1 MKFVYSLVL
10 LISRLPFWVLYLVAD
25 FIYFILRF
33 FLKYRKKV
41 IDTNL
46 RNSFPGISA
55 VEIKQIRNNF
65 YRHFADYLV
74 ELIKLFT
81 AEHTTLNHRIEHK
94 NLEVFEAAKMEGKNV
109 ILLTGHI
116 FNWEWY
122 TALRPL
128 LPQKQC
134 YPVYR
139 NLQNLFWREKINQ
152 LRSRFGNE
160 PLEAAVVIRHILR
173 QENNGESVYMFIAD
187 QSPHQDTVDFGVQ
200 FLSQMTPAF
209 IGYDKLAVKKDFHF
223 IYCQTSKLGRGNYQF
238 VYERI
243 LPENGQ
249 NFAEYELV
257 KKFHQ
262 KLEENILQDKAN
274 YLWSH
279 RKWKYADRIKPQ
291 NGQKTD
297 H

>member
-1 MKFVYSLVL
+1 MKFVYFLVL
-10 LISRLPFWVLYLVAD
+10 LISRLPLWVLYRWAD
-25 FIYFILRF
+25 LISFILRY
-33 FLKYRKKV
+33 FLKYRHKV
-41 IDTNL
+41 IDLNLRKSFPNISAAEVIAL
-46 RNSFPGISA
+46 RNS
-55 VEIKQIRNNF
+55 F

-81 AEHTTLNHRIEHK
+81 AKHETLDSRIDHE
-94 NLEVFEAAKMEGKNV
+94 NLEVIFQAKNQGKNI

-128 LPQKQC
+128 LPQKHC

-160 PLEAAVVIRHILR
+160 PLEAAMVIRHILR
-173 QENNGESVYMFIAD
+173 TENDGDSIYMFIAD
-187 QSPHQDTVDFGVQ
+187 QSPHQDTVDVGVK
-200 FLSQMTPAF
+200 FLNQMTPAF
-209 IGYDKLAVKKDFHF
+209 IGYDKLAMKKDFHF
-223 IYCQTSKLGRGNYQF
+223 VYCHTRKVSRGHYRF
-238 VYERI
+238 TYERI
-243 LPENGQ
+243 LPEDGSTFQ
-249 NFAEYELV
+249 ELELV

-262 KLEENILQDKAN
+262 KLEQDILLDPSN

-279 RKWKYADRIKPQ
+279 RKWKYADRIKRP
-291 NGQKTD
+291 
-297 H
+297 HEH

>member
-33 FLKYRKKV
+33 LLPYRKNV

-46 RNSFPGISA
+46 RNSFPGSTSS
-55 VEIKQIRNNF
+55 EIRVIRNQF
-65 YRHFADYLV
+65 YRHFADYLA

-81 AEHTTLNHRIEHK
+81 VKFSAVNKRIDHK
-94 NLEVFEAAKMEGKNV
+94 NLEVFAEAKKEGKNV

-139 NLQNLFWREKINQ
+139 NLQNLFWREKINY

-160 PLEAAVVIRHILR
+160 PLEAAAVIRHILR
-173 QENNGESVYMFIAD
+173 QENNGESAYMFIAD
-187 QSPHQDTVDFGVQ
+187 QSPHQNTVDFGVN

-209 IGYDKLAVKKDFHF
+209 IGYDKLATKKDFHF
-223 IYCQTSKLGRGNYQF
+223 IYCHTIRLGRGSYRF
-238 VYERI
+238 EYERI
-243 LPENGQ
+243 LPENGHT
-249 NFAEYELV
+249 FAEFEMV

-262 KLEENILQDKAN
+262 KLEQNILQDKAN

-279 RKWKYADRIKPQ
+279 RKWKYADRIKAK
-291 NGQKTD
+291 NE
-297 H
+297 